1 MRKLNSDEFCL
12 GFTKTWRYLLI
23 CVMIVF
29 CSAFAVG
36 HAQTIS
42 GKMLDDQS
50 QHIPVANILEKG
62 TANGTVTDATGN
74 YSMNVS
80 GGNAILVISFIGF
93 KSQEVAIEGRSI
105 IDVSL
110 VPDITSLQEV
120 VVTGYTTENRRNVSG
135 AVSTV
140 KAHELTVVPS
150 GNVEQQLQGR
160 VPGVT
165 VISNGQP
172 DSTSQIRVRGFG
184 SFGDNR
190 PLYIV
195 DGFPVQSIDFLN
207 PDDIESTTVLK
218 DAASASIYGARASRG
233 VVVYATE
240 QARRSQEL

>member
-1 MRKLNSDEFCL
+1 MRKINYYELSP
-12 GFTKTWRYLLI
+12 GFTKTKRYLLL

-29 CSAFAVG
+29 CSAFAFG
-36 HAQTIS
+36 QAQTIS
-42 GKMLDDQS
+42 GKILDDQS
-50 QHIPVANILEKG
+50 QPIPGANILEKG

-172 DSTSQIRVRGFG
+172 GSTSQIRVRGFG

-195 DGFPVQSIDFLN
+195 DGYPVQSIDFLS
-207 PDDIESTTVLK
+207 PDDIESTF
-218 DAASASIYGARASRG
+218 Y
-233 VVVYATE
+233 
-240 QARRSQEL
+240 